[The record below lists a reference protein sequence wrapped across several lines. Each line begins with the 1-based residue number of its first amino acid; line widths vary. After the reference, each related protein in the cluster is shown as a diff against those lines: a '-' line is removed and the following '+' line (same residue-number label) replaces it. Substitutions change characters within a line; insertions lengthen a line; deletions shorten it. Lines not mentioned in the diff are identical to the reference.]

1 MGQLIH
7 SVYIRAALLIG
18 IPLASLIMLPEFSM
32 DPINVP
38 KAFALHIVGVLSL
51 AFLISNFNSLWAK
64 RFRTASIIGV
74 VFILFLFSTLLFSGA
89 PKIQQIFGA
98 GGRATG
104 LISYLALVVLLLCAM
119 LISNVSNV
127 KLFAFA
133 ILGVGGLNVFYG
145 LIQASGG
152 DPVKWS
158 NPYSPVIGFL
168 GNPNFSSSMIGLSC
182 VVATALVLQFKVGK
196 LVVFSLVGYE
206 LLALYVILKTQSIQG
221 FVVFGLTTGLI
232 ILIALYKSEKIKKI
246 WVAIYALLSAV
257 VGITAIFGMV
267 NIGPL
272 SAYLY
277 KVSVRQRGYY
287 WNAGVEMLKANP
299 VFGVGLDSYG
309 DWYWSVRSAPAAL
322 NSLNANTN
330 SAHNVY
336 LDIASNGGFP
346 LLIAYLA
353 LNGLVLFRGIKHLKD
368 SPKFDPYFSA
378 IFVGWIGYQAQ
389 SFISINQIGLAI
401 WGWLFGGL
409 ILGYSLIDSSPVLHG
424 KGFKRTAKKGNLQAL
439 AITSLVYIIGISIV
453 APPFMTDHSF
463 ITALKSRN
471 SEQVLAATQKYPKSN
486 SRNFT
491 AAQLYQ
497 NSQMNDQAI
506 AIAEDN
512 VKVNPRDFYSWAMIA
527 NLSPVESEKAKNAVK
542 QMKKLNPRN
551 KDIK

>member
-1 MGQLIH
+1 MENLKQSVLIRSIL
-7 SVYIRAALLIG
+7 SVG
-18 IPLASLIMLPEFSM
+18 VPLASLIMLPEFSM

-38 KAFALHIVGVLSL
+38 KAFILHLVGVFGLGL
-51 AFLISNFNSLWAK
+51 LISNARLLWSK
-64 RFRTASIIGV
+64 RSRSAFVIATFFV
-74 VFILFLFSTLLFSGA
+74 LFLFSTLLFSGA
-89 PKIQQIFGA
+89 PKIQQMYGA

-119 LISNVSNV
+119 LISNMSNV

-133 ILGVGGLNVFYG
+133 ILGVGGLNIFYG

-182 VVATALVLQFKVGK
+182 VAATAIILQFKVSK
-196 LVVFSLVGYE
+196 LAIAALFGYE
-206 LLALYVILKTQSIQG
+206 LLALFVILKTQSIQG
-221 FVVFGLTTGLI
+221 FVVFGLTTGILV
-232 ILIALYKSEKIKKI
+232 LIALYKSAKVKNI
-246 WVAIYALLSAV
+246 WVAIYALFATAV
-257 VGITAIFGMV
+257 GVTAIFGMV

-287 WNAGVEMLKANP
+287 WNAGIEMLKANP
-299 VFGVGLDSYG
+299 IFGVGLDSFG

-322 NSLNANTN
+322 NSLDANTN

-346 LLIAYLA
+346 LLVAYLA
-353 LNGLVLFRGIKHLKD
+353 LNVLVLFRGIKLLKN

-389 SFISINQIGLAI
+389 SFISINQLGLAV

-409 ILGYSLIDSSPVLHG
+409 VLGYSYSDSAQANQG
-424 KGFKRTAKKGNLQAL
+424 KGFKRTAKKGSLQEL
-439 AITSLVYIIGISIV
+439 AIPAIISIV
-453 APPFMTDHSF
+453 GISMVAPAFITDHTF

-471 SEQVLAATQKYPKSN
+471 GEQVIAATQKFPKSN
-486 SRNFT
+486 SRNLT
-491 AAQLYQ
+491 AAQMYQ
-497 NSQMNDQAI
+497 NSQLNEQAI
-506 AIAEDN
+506 SIAEDN
-512 VKVNPRDFYSWAMIA
+512 VKVNPRDFNSWRMIA
-527 NLSPVESEKAKNAVK
+527 ILSPVESEKSKNAVE
-542 QMKKLNPRN
+542 QMKKLNPR
-551 KDIK
+551 DDRIK